1 MPAEFSYSSSV
12 LDFTLD
18 ECRAMVAFSAWV
30 RVREGIATLGA
41 AVAACTREAGSRKKL
56 AQHARGASQTKL
68 RALSSVLCA
77 RRMHGDGV
85 YVDAAGETWKGTWF
99 NGNGPELLNVQ

>member
-1 MPAEFSYSSSV
+1 MQGYGGILSV
-12 LDFTLD
+12 GT
-18 ECRAMVAFSAWV
+18 
-30 RVREGIATLGA
+30 GA
-41 AVAACTREAGSRKKL
+41 RGDCNIRCSGCSMHEREAGSRKKL

-68 RALSSVLCA
+68 RALSSLLCA